1 MTRGL
6 GLPDLMTIV
15 VVAMTLWARHRR
27 DPNARA

>member
-15 VVAMTLWARHRR
+15 VVVMTLWVRHRR
-27 DPNARA
+27 DQNACA

>member
-6 GLPDLMTIV
+6 GLPHVTTIM

-27 DPNARA
+27 GPIARA